1 MYTLE
6 TGDFISFSG
15 DSEFRRERFHDF
27 VARSGKLREEEGHV
41 GGLND
46 TGAIYHGHLDNL
58 SANGFAFLTP
68 DTIFAKSKGKDIRIE
83 IEDFD
88 LRTHNVLEG
97 RIIRC
102 SNNDGMYIV
111 GCQMAEDDY
120 LIMNYVEKNL
130 SEE

>member
-1 MYTLE
+1 M
-6 TGDFISFSG
+6 
-15 DSEFRRERFHDF
+15 
-27 VARSGKLREEEGHV
+27 
-41 GGLND
+41 
-46 TGAIYHGHLDNL
+46 
-58 SANGFAFLTP
+58 TP
-68 DTIFAKSKGKDIRIE
+68 DTIFAESKGKDIRIE

-130 SEE
+130 AEE